1 MSCFGKKKKKRSSK
15 TCILEQVLRKIAIT
29 PDIEENSC
37 LCKLAQ
43 KEDVKIAFE
52 NPKLSKNVMK

>member
-1 MSCFGKKKKKRSSK
+1 MSCFEKRSSK

-43 KEDVKIAFE
+43 KDVKIVFE